1 MRMFSLFDYTGVM
14 AKPWLEAGYEC
25 HLFDIQHPMKQSTRD
40 DGMIT
45 HNFDLEA
52 PDLRLFEILAGEGV
66 AFISC
71 FPPCTDLSISGARW
85 MKGKGLR
92 ALARSIDYFATSAE
106 VCELLGAPYLIENPR
121 STISTYWRS
130 PDHTFHPCHYSGYAH
145 GDEMYTKETNLWTG
159 NGFVMPPKQMVNDL
173 FDEPDKTYIHHQS
186 PGPERANIRSATP
199 MGFAKAVYLFNSE
212 ENK

>member
-1 MRMFSLFDYTGVM
+1 MNAVSLFDVTGNM
-14 AKPWLEAGYEC
+14 LKPWQEAGYTC
-25 HLFDIQHPMKQSTRD
+25 HLFDIQHPAGVHQRD
-40 DGMIT
+40 DEMWTYG
-45 HNFDLEA
+45 FDLEK
-52 PDLRLFEILAGEGV
+52 PNELLLADMKNV

-92 ALARSIDYFATSAE
+92 ALARSIDCFATSAE

-121 STISTYWRS
+121 STIQTYWRS

-186 PGPERANIRSATP
+186 PGPERANVRSATP